1 MKFRLRFQILR
12 YLIEKKYKE
21 KKSGFIHIPFLPEQ
35 VISKPNMPSMS
46 VDTVVEGLT
55 AAIEAI
61 VKNDEDIKKTGGTV
75 C

>member
-1 MKFRLRFQILR
+1 M
-12 YLIEKKYKE
+12 
-21 KKSGFIHIPFLPEQ
+21 PEQ
-35 VISKPNMPSMS
+35 VISKPNMPSMA

-61 VKNDEDIKKTGGTV
+61 VKNNEDIKKTGGTV